1 MLLLGHI
8 CLQLLMLLMTIVSVL
23 AVLIVKYFSA
33 RRVKAMY
40 IAECVSIG
48 RCVSLEC
55 SCQQSEVSE
64 SFCVCTSVTI

>member
-33 RRVKAMY
+33 RRVKAMC
-40 IAECVSIG
+40 ITECVSVG
-48 RCVSLEC
+48 CRVSLEC
-55 SCQQSEVSE
+55 SCQRSEVSKL
-64 SFCVCTSVTI
+64 FGVCTSVTI